1 MNVQLLIT
9 IRLNFDTDRD
19 MLIYVIRALN
29 QIKDRE
35 REVLTS
41 RYILGKTQT
50 ELASEYNISQAQ
62 VSRIEKNAIDNI
74 RRLIR

>member
-1 MNVQLLIT
+1 
-9 IRLNFDTDRD
+9 
-19 MLIYVIRALN
+19 MLISVRRALN

-50 ELASEYNISQAQ
+50 ELAREYNISQAQ